1 MEKKNRRS
9 TRAINVFW
17 TKNYNMLK
25 VRCACGTIY
34 NARIDRLRGR
44 CRCGLGCYIPL
55 LRTNYVRRFNKIYR
69 RKIKEKGDES
79 SY

>member
-44 CRCGLGCYIPL
+44 CRCGLGGAIYPCCV
-55 LRTNYVRRFNKIYR
+55 RTMYDDL
-69 RKIKEKGDES
+69 IKSIEEK
-79 SY
+79 